1 MKVSIV
7 FAVAALA
14 AGVLTAHGAAAE
26 LTVDVSGLRSTSGQI
41 GCALFRRAE
50 GFPLDTRGTP
60 QQWVAASG
68 PRVACVFKDIA
79 PGTYAVSVVHDLN
92 GNQRV
97 DTNLFG
103 IPREPWGVS
112 KNAAPSLRAPSFDE
126 ARFALDAVTQ
136 RIEIA
141 LVH

>member
-1 MKVSIV
+1 MRLSIV
-7 FAVAALA
+7 YTGAAVAAL
-14 AGVLTAHGAAAE
+14 VLTANAAAAE
-26 LTVDVSGLRSTSGQI
+26 LTVDVSGLRGTSGQI
-41 GCALFRRAE
+41 GRALFRQAK
-50 GFPLDTRGTP
+50 GFPSDTRGTA
-60 QQWVAASG
+60 QQWVAVSG
-68 PRVACVFKDIA
+68 PRAACVFTDIA

-97 DTNLFG
+97 DATLFG

-112 KNAAPSLRAPSFDE
+112 KNVVPSLRAPSFDE
-126 ARFALDAVTQ
+126 ARFAVDVAPL